1 MPIAR
6 QTPGEVEIEFS
17 IYRGGKRLE
26 TDDGKYD
33 LTEYLAGW
41 EVYESISS
49 ATMEAR
55 FIVEDQGGLLGS
67 LTGTEEFRLLVKTG
81 QQDRTYYFRSYQIES
96 RVRTGQSTD
105 FFQVNACSS
114 EFIKNEVSNIFGSS
128 EKVFDKKVRAE
139 EIIKKLLKDKK
150 YLNSGK
156 SMFLEDTLNKHT
168 FVAPNWRV
176 LDVIY
181 WICQRSIRKNPKG
194 GTLQNGF
201 TFFENAMGYNF
212 KSIDKM
218 IEDIN
223 ENNSG
228 DGDTNLKKGI
238 GKMYQY
244 TYTPKNMRDKDGD
257 DSYLIDTI
265 VFPDE
270 KSYLMGL
277 RHGTWAGYSVGFDP
291 VSILRSRWGV
301 STDMKSKE
309 YRYGVKKLWR
319 KMAHIGKSNAVNPI
333 SGMDPEIRNIVDFPK
348 RVRYT
353 MLPNQIFDPKYKNN
367 PQKNYQELVELQA
380 YQWMRIET
388 LKNLRMQ
395 ITIPG
400 NLDLYCGSGIDL
412 KIPSTKLAGSKPQL
426 DSKYSGKW
434 VIAGVQHSGTAQS
447 IKMNTDLFL
456 CRDSINKR

>member
-1 MPIAR
+1 
-6 QTPGEVEIEFS
+6 
-17 IYRGGKRLE
+17 
-26 TDDGKYD
+26 
-33 LTEYLAGW
+33 
-41 EVYESISS
+41 
-49 ATMEAR
+49 
-55 FIVEDQGGLLGS
+55 
-67 LTGTEEFRLLVKTG
+67 
-81 QQDRTYYFRSYQIES
+81 
-96 RVRTGQSTD
+96 
-105 FFQVNACSS
+105 
-114 EFIKNEVSNIFGSS
+114 
-128 EKVFDKKVRAE
+128 
-139 EIIKKLLKDKK
+139 
-150 YLNSGK
+150 
-156 SMFLEDTLNKHT
+156 
-168 FVAPNWRV
+168 
-176 LDVIY
+176 
-181 WICQRSIRKNPKG
+181 
-194 GTLQNGF
+194 
-201 TFFENAMGYNF
+201 
-212 KSIDKM
+212 
-218 IEDIN
+218 
-223 ENNSG
+223 
-228 DGDTNLKKGI
+228 
-238 GKMYQY
+238 MYKY
-244 TYTPKNMRDKDGD
+244 TYTPKNMRDETGD

-319 KMAHIGKSNAVNPI
+319 KMAHIAKSNAVNPI

-412 KIPSTKLAGSKPQL
+412 KIPSTKLTGSKPEL

>member
-1 MPIAR
+1 MKKTIKF
-6 QTPGEVEIEFS
+6 EVELEENNLPNRIIMKSLFVFLITAGNSMLFSECDNLLSSECSGNCEWVEDLEYGNCSNLSGSDCTQISDCSWTSYQQACSGTVYSDCVSQPGCSYSWLTYSCTGSTTVSNCSGGNYEIDNGYCQEVEFPECS
-17 IYRGGKRLE
+17 ENLS
-26 TDDGKYD
+26 
-33 LTEYLAGW
+33 
-41 EVYESISS
+41 ESI
-49 ATMEAR
+49 
-55 FIVEDQGGLLGS
+55 
-67 LTGTEEFRLLVKTG
+67 
-81 QQDRTYYFRSYQIES
+81 
-96 RVRTGQSTD
+96 
-105 FFQVNACSS
+105 C
-114 EFIKNEVSNIFGSS
+114 
-128 EKVFDKKVRAE
+128 
-139 EIIKKLLKDKK
+139 
-150 YLNSGK
+150 
-156 SMFLEDTLNKHT
+156 
-168 FVAPNWRV
+168 
-176 LDVIY
+176 
-181 WICQRSIRKNPKG
+181 
-194 GTLQNGF
+194 
-201 TFFENAMGYNF
+201 
-212 KSIDKM
+212 
-218 IEDIN
+218 
-223 ENNSG
+223 NNG
-228 DGDTNLKKGI
+228 DGDTDLKKGI

-244 TYTPKNMRDKDGD
+244 TYTPKNMRDETGD

-395 ITIPG
+395 INIPG

-412 KIPSTKLAGSKPQL
+412 
-426 DSKYSGKW
+426 
-434 VIAGVQHSGTAQS
+434 
-447 IKMNTDLFL
+447 
-456 CRDSINKR
+456 